1 MRDTRRWMGTAA
13 LAALGAAAV
22 AVPWTSRASARAEG
36 PRTPVIVELFTSEG
50 CSSCPP
56 ADRLLRHLAEAQ
68 PVEGAEVIVLSEHVD
83 YWNRLGWKDPFSS
96 SVFTGRQEAYVSRL
110 GAESLYTPQAV
121 VDGMFEMIGNDQ
133 PAVLEAVAKAARRPK
148 VPLDVAVASAGADA
162 IRVTVRSGP
171 ISGSRLDLLIA
182 VTERDLSVKVTRGE
196 NARKTLA
203 HTGVVRVVR
212 SATGLDGRLA
222 LDTPPLELALDRRWS
237 REALRVIAFA
247 QSAGQ
252 GPVLGIGTAAVP
264 APDGR

>member
-1 MRDTRRWMGTAA
+1 MRDTRWWLGTTV

-22 AVPWTSRASARAEG
+22 AVPWVSRASAAPEG

-68 PVEGAEVIVLSEHVD
+68 PVDGAEVIVLSEHVD
-83 YWNRLGWKDPFSS
+83 YWNRLGWRDPFSS
-96 SVFTGRQEAYVSRL
+96 SVFTGRQTAYVSRL

-121 VDGMFEMIGNDQ
+121 VDGAFEMIGNDQ
-133 PAVLEAVAKAARRPK
+133 PAVLEAVRKAARRPK
-148 VPLDVAVASAGADA
+148 VALDVAVVPAGADG
-162 IRVTVRSGP
+162 IRVSVSSGP
-171 ISGSRLDLLIA
+171 IAGSRLDLLIA
-182 VTERDLSVKVTRGE
+182 VTERDLTVKVTRGE

-203 HTGVVRVVR
+203 HTGVVRYVR
-212 SATGLDGRLA
+212 ASTGLDGRQPLE
-222 LDTPPLELALDRRWS
+222 TPPLEIALDRAWS
-237 REALRVIAFA
+237 RDALRVVAFA

-264 APDGR
+264 APDAR